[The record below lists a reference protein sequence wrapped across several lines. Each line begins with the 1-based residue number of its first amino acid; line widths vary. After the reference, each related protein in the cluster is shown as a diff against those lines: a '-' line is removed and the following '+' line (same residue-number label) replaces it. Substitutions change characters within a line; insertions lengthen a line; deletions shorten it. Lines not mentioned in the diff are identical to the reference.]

1 MVSATAAKIEPWRR
15 RLYIPNY
22 QVGEAARYAA
32 ISPQTVAAWHRIEG
46 NKVLLSQKEQRAALS
61 YLQLIEVAVV
71 AAFRKAGV
79 KLPEI
84 RAARDYVQI
93 TLKSEYPFAQY
104 RFKTEGKSLW
114 LDYQQVE
121 GETGRGK
128 LLKANQ
134 AGQLAWEDIIGRL
147 QEFEYERKGV
157 VVRWHVTGPGSPI
170 VLDPRIAFG
179 APAIEGTQTWVLKG
193 RWQAGESL
201 DEIADDFGLK
211 EAEVRAAL
219 EFEGVNPDV
228 PPVGKKWIN

>member
-46 NKVLLSQKEQRAALS
+46 NKALLSYKEQRAALS
-61 YLQLIEVAVV
+61 YLQMIEVAVV

-93 TLKSEYPFAQY
+93 TLKKEYPFAQY
-104 RFKTEGKSLW
+104 RFKTEGKNIW

-121 GETGRGK
+121 GEAGRGK
-128 LLKANQ
+128 LLKASQ
-134 AGQLAWEDIIGRL
+134 AGQLAWEIIIGRL

-157 VVRWHVTGPGSPI
+157 VVRWHVTGPGSKI
-170 VLDPRIAFG
+170 VLDPRVAFG
-179 APAIEGTQTWVLKG
+179 APAIGGIPTWILKG
-193 RWQAGESL
+193 RWQAGEPL
-201 DEIADDFGLK
+201 GEIADDFGLK
-211 EAEVRAAL
+211 EAEVKTAL
-219 EFEGVNPDV
+219 EFEDVDPGV

>member
-1 MVSATAAKIEPWRR
+1 MSATAAKIEPWRR

-22 QVGEAARYAA
+22 QVGEAARYAS
-32 ISPQTVAAWHRIEG
+32 ISPQTVAAWHRIED
-46 NKVLLSQKEQRAALS
+46 NKALLSQKEQRAALS

-79 KLPEI
+79 KLPDVK
-84 RAARDYVQI
+84 AAREYVKV

-114 LDYQQVE
+114 LDY
-121 GETGRGK
+121 GRDK
-128 LLKANQ
+128 LIKANQ
-134 AGQLAWEDIIGRL
+134 AGQLAWKDIIGRL

-157 VVRWHVTGPGSPI
+157 VVRWHITGPGSKV

-179 APAIEGTQTWVLKG
+179 APAVDGIPTWVLKG
-193 RWQAGESL
+193 RWQSGEPL
-201 DEIADDFGLK
+201 DEIADDFGLE
-211 EAEVRAAL
+211 EADVKAAL
-219 EFEGVNPDV
+219 EFEGVDPGV